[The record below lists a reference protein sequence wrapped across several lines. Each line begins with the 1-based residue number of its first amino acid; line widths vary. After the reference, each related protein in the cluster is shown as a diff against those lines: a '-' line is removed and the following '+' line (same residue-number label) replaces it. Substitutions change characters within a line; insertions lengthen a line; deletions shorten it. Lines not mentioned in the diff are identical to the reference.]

1 MLHIIITKIKKFL
14 EKMAKI
20 SNYGK
25 DTSVSGQDKVIGS
38 DANSK
43 FATKNYTIDDIANY
57 AVAQIDQDTSGNS
70 ITGRVSWS
78 GEGLVFQS
86 TAITGSLNGTVLN
99 IPQNLNI
106 VLNPADPTNDR
117 FDLFVANIDNTLTV
131 LEGTPS
137 ANPVKPS
144 IDQLTQFEIGFVRVS
159 AGQSTPSE
167 LSNVTVYNENLGQ
180 PTEWNFTTS
189 LPTQIDPNSTLN
201 PQSGEKS
208 IYFNNLPSEGLVTFE
223 TASAINASDIQ
234 SVTFKIKKNSL
245 SAGVRISFYLGNNAD
260 NVGDAA
266 LIFDGQFGFDGSN
279 TSAYQNIVID
289 REDLNLPTVADVS
302 KLGLLVAPGFDGFI
316 DNIKINQSTSIE
328 IPQTPLEWATYT
340 GTRLAGDLD
349 LIIGDYDNLFAGTR
363 MRLKQATGEIYLGL
377 ENRENGILY
386 EATNDNKIT
395 LGALPGGSV
404 GGIRVEINGAGSAFK
419 IFNEQDDQKGFEYSL
434 LSGFNLKDSIMFS
447 DYGSGTNTGTATY
460 SLNVDANGN
469 VIEGPVGGDLSNYV
483 DLTSNQTISGVKTFE
498 NFLVVDNTSDGINP
512 DDFIA
517 MQSLSNQN
525 RLVSTND
532 NGTTYQYLDF
542 AEATTTETIV
552 IPNSSGTI
560 ALTSDIDSYSEWAEY
575 SGTRAGGDLITTLG
589 DYDDSG
595 SGTKIIIDADSEEI
609 YITLP
614 AGGQTIVNSE
624 LLIKN
629 NNDLVFSDSTNTYSA
644 SLSPSNVTAVRTWTL
659 PDATGTIALTSD
671 LSSLSADQESASF
684 NATIDQ
690 VGVMV
695 DVNSATDVV
704 VTVRDF
710 ATEAIPVGS
719 ILTYRQAGAGK
730 ISNAYSVATGDESTT
745 YRVGDVLTLWQKT
758 QDNWVVINPPH
769 AIDSQTTGEPTGS
782 DQVLNVVSLTQAEYD
797 AAVGSHN
804 ADTLYVI
811 TS

>member
-1 MLHIIITKIKKFL
+1 MLRIIITKIKKFL

-20 SNYGK
+20 SNYSK
-25 DTSVSGQDKVIGS
+25 DTSISGQDKVIGS

-43 FATKNYTIDDIANY
+43 FATKNYTIDDIADY
-57 AVAQIDQDTSGNS
+57 AINKIDQVTPGNS

-86 TAITGSLNGTVLN
+86 TLITGSLNGVTIN

-106 VLNPADPTNDR
+106 VLDPADPTNDR
-117 FDLFVANIDNTLTV
+117 FDLFVVNTDNTLTV

-159 AGQSTPSE
+159 AGQATPSE
-167 LSNVTVYNENLGQ
+167 LSNVTVYNEDLGQ

-189 LPTQIDPNSTLN
+189 LPAQIDPASTAN

-208 IYFNNLPSEGLVTFE
+208 IYFKNLPIEGSVTFE
-223 TASAINASDIQ
+223 AASAINASDIQ

-245 SAGVRISFYLGNNAD
+245 SAGVRISFYLGDNTD

-279 TSAYQNIVID
+279 TSSYQNIVID
-289 REDLNLPTVADVS
+289 REDLNLPTVADITRM
-302 KLGLLVAPGFDGFI
+302 GFLVAPGFDGYI
-316 DNIKINQSTSIE
+316 DNIKVNQSTNIE

-340 GTRLAGDLD
+340 GTRAADSLYLK
-349 LIIGDYDNLFAGTR
+349 IGDFDDLFPKGSFIQ
-363 MRLKQATGEIYLGL
+363 QATKIELDQGLG
-377 ENRENGILY
+377 NIKIL
-386 EATNDNKIT
+386 ASDTIT
-395 LGALPGGSV
+395 LGKEGTSIAKPIVPGQITLNVDQNEGIYIYDLFQEEKTFEAKNDV
-404 GGIRVEINGAGSAFK
+404 GFKFHKQVEIDGDFK
-419 IFNEQDDQKGFEYSL
+419 
-434 LSGFNLKDSIMFS
+434 LSN
-447 DYGSGTNTGTATY
+447 YGSGTNTGTATY

-469 VIEGPVGGDLSNYV
+469 VIEGPVGDTSNPTLQDVTDNGNVTSNNIKTTGDLLVGNNLV
-483 DLTSNQTISGVKTFE
+483 FQQSGNEKT
-498 NFLVVDNTSDGINP
+498 INP
-512 DDFIA
+512 GTW
-517 MQSLSNQN
+517 
-525 RLVSTND
+525 STNY
-532 NGTTYQYLDF
+532 NFTL
-542 AEATTTETIV
+542 
-552 IPNSSGTI
+552 PNASGTI
-560 ALTSDIDSYSEWAEY
+560 ALTSDISTINLQNALDNGDSW
-575 SGTRAGGDLITTLG
+575 TDGDQT
-589 DYDDSG
+589 YDFDISSG
-595 SGTKIIIDADSEEI
+595 SGILSYRNTDEDWGWNISAEEQALFF
-609 YITLP
+609 TNG
-614 AGGQTIVNSE
+614 AGLSSGRSGIFGNSI
-624 LLIKN
+624 LIGN
-629 NNDLVFSDSTNTYSA
+629 NNYVGSLQSTNLTQS
-644 SLSPSNVTAVRTWTL
+644 RTFQL
-659 PDATGTIALTSD
+659 PDASGTIALTSD
-671 LSSLSADQESASF
+671 LSSLSADQETANF

-710 ATEAIPVGS
+710 SIEPIPVGS
-719 ILTYRQAGAGK
+719 ILTYRQAGVGK
-730 ISNAYSVATGDESTT
+730 ISNTYLGAAGYSATT
-745 YRVGDVLTLWQKT
+745 YRIGDVLTLWQKT

-769 AIDSQTTGEPTGS
+769 AIDSQTVGEPTGS

>member
-1 MLHIIITKIKKFL
+1 MLRIIITKIKKFL

-20 SNYGK
+20 SNYSK
-25 DTSVSGQDKVIGS
+25 DTSISGQDKVIGS

-43 FATKNYTIDDIANY
+43 FATKNYTIDDIADY
-57 AVAQIDQDTSGNS
+57 AINKIDQVTPGNS

-86 TAITGSLNGTVLN
+86 TLITGSLNGVTIN

-117 FDLFVANIDNTLTV
+117 FDLFVVNTNNTLTV

-167 LSNVTVYNENLGQ
+167 LSNVTVYNEDLGQ

-189 LPTQIDPNSTLN
+189 LPAQIDPASTAN

-208 IYFNNLPSEGLVTFE
+208 IYFKNLPIEGLVTFE
-223 TASAINASDIQ
+223 AASAINASGIQ

-245 SAGVRISFYLGNNAD
+245 SAGVRISFYLGNNTD

-279 TSAYQNIVID
+279 TSSYQNIVID
-289 REDLNLPTVADVS
+289 REDLNLPTVADVT
-302 KLGLLVAPGFDGFI
+302 KIGFLVAPGFDGYI
-316 DNIKINQSTSIE
+316 DNIKVNQSTNIE

-363 MRLKQATGEIYLGL
+363 MHLKQAIGEIYLGL
-377 ENRENGILY
+377 EDRHNGILY
-386 EATNDNKIT
+386 EAGGGHKIT
-395 LGALPGGSV
+395 LGALPGTSL
-404 GGIRVEINGAGSAFK
+404 GGIRVEINGSAQEFNV
-419 IFNEQDDQKGFEYSL
+419 FNELESSKGFQYDTVQ
-434 LSGFNLKDSIMFS
+434 GFQVKDDVRFLE
-447 DYGSGTNTGTATY
+447 YGSGIKTGTATY
-460 SLNVDANGN
+460 SLNVDVNGK
-469 VIEGPVGGDLSNYV
+469 VIEGPVDYV
-483 DLTSNQTISGVKTFE
+483 DLSSTQTITGTKTFE
-498 NFLVVDNTSDGINP
+498 DVAIFTNSSDSGQFLAIDVSPTDQNRFVNTSDGGTNYTYLEFVVPSSTETVYIPNESGKLIVDAP
-512 DDFIA
+512 NDGNSYVRNSEA
-517 MQSLSNQN
+517 WV
-525 RLVSTND
+525 VSSSSSTLQDVTD
-532 NGTTYQYLDF
+532 NG
-542 AEATTTETIV
+542 
-552 IPNSSGTI
+552 SST
-560 ALTSDIDSYSEWAEY
+560 DNN
-575 SGTRAGGDLITTLG
+575 
-589 DYDDSG
+589 
-595 SGTKIIIDADSEEI
+595 
-609 YITLP
+609 ITLSSSSLLFNDGTYD
-614 AGGQTIVNSE
+614 AKIQNGTQTT
-624 LLIKN
+624 
-629 NNDLVFSDSTNTYSA
+629 D
-644 SLSPSNVTAVRTWTL
+644 VTFTL
-659 PDATGTIALTSD
+659 PTSTGTLALTSD
-671 LSSLSADQESASF
+671 LSSLSSDQETADF

-704 VTVRDF
+704 VTVRAF
-710 ATEAIPVGS
+710 SIEPIPVGS
-719 ILTYRQAGAGK
+719 VLTYRQAGVGK
-730 ISNAYSVATGDESTT
+730 ISNTYLGAGGSSATT

-769 AIDSQTTGEPTGS
+769 AIDSQTAGEPTGS